1 MKGGIFMKKLLVIV
15 LLLFV
20 AFTVCISDA
29 QAAPT
34 TVKFGMT
41 VAKTQPYAICC
52 QNFAKILEQKSH
64 GRFKVDFYFD
74 SALGN
79 DREMQE
85 SMLLNELQMCIV
97 GPANFTYNVPEYAF
111 FDQPGLFPNRKAAY
125 AFWKTP
131 EAKEVSMLLLKAGIR
146 PLCFVENGFY
156 EISNNKREVKTIADL
171 KGLKIRSMEN
181 PIQITSWKCA
191 GALPSII
198 PFSEVYLSLQQKVI
212 DAQENSIGT
221 FMAMKF
227 YETQP
232 YLTISNR
239 FMHVMT
245 IIISEKFWKSLSP
258 ADQKLFQTCAD
269 QATAAHYDYLTKDNE
284 KTIKELQT
292 KYNVK
297 VTYFSDAE
305 VAKWSKISKPAYDET
320 RKINPQLYDKF
331 MAAVART
338 LKTYKK

>member
-1 MKGGIFMKKLLVIV
+1 MKKGFTKGFTLVLV
-15 LLLFV
+15 LCMLVVF
-20 AFTVCISDA
+20 AGFA
-29 QAAPT
+29 EAAPQEI
-34 TVKFGMT
+34 KFGLT
-41 VAKTQPYAICC
+41 VSKTSPYAIAC
-52 QNFAKILEQKSH
+52 QNFAKAFEKQTN
-64 GRFKVDFYFD
+64 GRYKVSFFYD

-85 SMLLNELQMCIV
+85 SMLLGELQMSIS
-97 GPANFTYNVPEYAF
+97 GPANFTYTVPEYAF
-111 FDQPGLFPNRKAAY
+111 FDQPGLFPDREAAY

-131 EAKEVSMLLLKAGIR
+131 EAKAVSMLLLKAGIR
-146 PLCFVENGFY
+146 PLSFIENGFY
-156 EISNNKREVKTIADL
+156 EISNNKHEVKTIADI

-181 PIQITSWKCA
+181 PIQLTAWKNV

-245 IIISEKFWKSLSP
+245 IIVSEVFWKSLPP
-258 ADQKLFQTCAD
+258 ADQKIMQKCALD
-269 QATAAHYDYLTKDNE
+269 ASEAHYAYLTKDVARQ
-284 KTIKELQT
+284 IKELQT
-292 KYNVK
+292 KHNVK
-297 VTYFSDAE
+297 VTYFTPAE
-305 VAKWSKISKPAYDET
+305 IAKWSKLCKPAYDET
-320 RKINPQLYDKF
+320 RKINPKMYDQF
-331 MAAVART
+331 MAGVKRT
-338 LKTYKK
+338 LKTYKKK